1 MIIFGYQSRG
11 MWNKPYH
18 CSIEYSDGRTECLH
32 QPSTVEMADTCN
44 KYLHYTAKTPVV
56 HICRLSHKT
65 SHHPSPL
72 SLPVFVSLSVK
83 KDCSKG
89 SPKLLIEN
97 RVVDSESREMTD
109 FGVCLQTPMYG
120 KETLQSIYEFI
131 EVHLLLGVKSF
142 TFYTQIKLEE
152 FKRALRIYKDLDIE
166 LVSWPSA
173 FKFSY
178 PVHYYGEVLAIH
190 DCLYRNMNRTKYL
203 AFVDLDEVITPL
215 LDTTW
220 AGMFGRLPATSNILG
235 YVFDSTLMVNH
246 NTVSTTELATMQN
259 KLCDKV
265 QVPKYLKVSKR
276 FTCTFAHPRR
286 SKFIL
291 LPEKATHLDIHTICN
306 GNSFNRVF
314 VAHNVSLIY
323 HYRKHVVYDCKN
335 RLHVH
340 ANQFSNRK
348 NELLAQMFEN
358 IC

>member
-1 MIIFGYQSRG
+1 MIILAYQSRG

-18 CSIEYSDGRTECLH
+18 CSIEYSDGRSECLH
-32 QPSTVEMADTCN
+32 RPSTVEMADSCN

-56 HICRLSHKT
+56 HICRLT
-65 SHHPSPL
+65 SYNPPSPL

-83 KDCSKG
+83 KDCSNG
-89 SPKLLIEN
+89 SPNVLIEN
-97 RVVDSESREMTD
+97 RVINNEARERTD

-120 KETLQSIYEFI
+120 KESVQSLYEFI

-152 FKRALRIYKDLDIE
+152 FERALRIYKDLDIE
-166 LVSWPSA
+166 LVRWPSA

-190 DCLYRNMNRTKYL
+190 DCLYRSMNRTKYL

-220 AGMFGRLPATSNILG
+220 VGMFGRLPATSNIIG
-235 YVFDSTLMVNH
+235 YTFDSTVMVNH
-246 NTVSTTELATMQN
+246 NTVSKTELATMQ
-259 KLCDKV
+259 KRLCDKV
-265 QVPKYLKVSKR
+265 QVPKHLKVSKR
-276 FTCTFAHPRR
+276 FACTFEHPRR
-286 SKFIL
+286 SKLIV
-291 LPEKATHLDIHTICN
+291 LPEKVTHLDIHSICEAEL
-306 GNSFNRVF
+306 FKRVF
-314 VAHNVSLIY
+314 VAQNISLVY
-323 HYRKHVVYDCKN
+323 HYRTSVVKDCEN
-335 RLHVH
+335 RQRVH

-348 NELLAQMFEN
+348 NELLTQMSEN